1 MKWHKAK
8 TFRREETS
16 IDELGISVR
25 ELVETGDEIL
35 VRAAPWKP
43 IHDSTEGNE
52 FDYVER
58 TFLTRAKPEL
68 LEGIEAIQV
77 GDLLYEVKSITHE
90 SNPVAIRVGWYKN
103 GF

>member
-8 TFRREETS
+8 TFRLEQTS
-16 IDELGISVR
+16 TDELGIPVE

-35 VRAAPWKP
+35 VRSAPWKP

-58 TFLTRAKPEL
+58 TFITRAKAEL
-68 LEGIEAIQV
+68 LDGIDAIQV
-77 GDLLYEVKSITHE
+77 GDTLYEVKGITRE
-90 SNPVAIRVGWYKN
+90 SNPKMIRVGWYKN
-103 GF
+103 GL